1 MKKTNK
7 KGFTLAELLI
17 VIAIIAVLIAIAIPT
32 FSGALRNARL
42 QTDHANIRSAYA
54 MAMTANMMG
63 GVDYNGTFEATPT
76 TATSAPTY
84 YFQKDGSLFKSS
96 DTGTN
101 NPYELQVKA
110 VNDGTTDECTASV
123 GCQQSGTATHDK
135 GYKITIQ
142 YKEIT
147 GTTGEYEWQV
157 VLTNS

>member
-63 GVDYNGTFEATPT
+63 GVDYNGTFVASPT
-76 TATSAPTY
+76 TGTKTY
-84 YFQKDGSLFKSS
+84 YFNKDGSLT
-96 DTGTN
+96 DGAHTN
-101 NPYELQVKA
+101 AYELQVDA
-110 VNDGTTDECTASV
+110 NNASPAAECAASI
-123 GCQQSGTATHDK
+123 GCQKATTTNHKK
-135 GYKITIQ
+135 GYVIKIT
-142 YKEIT
+142 YNASDT
-147 GTTGEYEWQV
+147 NPEWK
-157 VLTNS
+157 LELGAKS

>member
-63 GVDYNGTFEATPT
+63 GVDYNGTFEATPDS
-76 TATSAPTY
+76 SAPTY
-84 YFQKDGSLFKSS
+84 YFQKDGSLFKSGDS
-96 DTGTN
+96 GTN
-101 NPYELQVKA
+101 TPYELQVEAK
-110 VNDGTTDECTASV
+110 NDGTTDECTASV
-123 GCQQSGTATHDK
+123 GCQQSTPATHKK
-135 GYKITIQ
+135 GNVISIQ
-142 YKEIT
+142 YKAKT
-147 GTTGEYEWQV
+147 AGGSDYEWQV
-157 VLTNS
+157 VLTTHP